1 MATSPPNH
9 RRCDTR
15 VPDVAGPMATLE
27 RAVRLAKR
35 EGASAVRMTRH
46 GTVVIELHTRRN
58 ERVRAVPPA
67 QAQRWTR
74 TSASASATA
83 TPSPRRRAGSA
94 SRRARSAARLKDFQ
108 DAKRLHEKKQQTL
121 LRLRGHLRRALI
133 RLRHDLLRAPSS
145 PPCAI
150 ITPRI
155 CGTKRTVD
163 AAPTPPSYAS
173 TLLDGPKRACGAL
186 ASLAGRRI
194 SGTKRVL
201 DELSVMTDTAPALR
215 LHGPATHA
223 LAPPSPPASLPVPTP
238 KRSRPS
244 VPPTP
249 PSSAPLA

>member
-1 MATSPPNH
+1 M
-9 RRCDTR
+9 
-15 VPDVAGPMATLE
+15 LE

-35 EGASAVRMTRH
+35 EGASTVRMTRH
-46 GTVVIELHTRRN
+46 GTVVIELHTRRDV
-58 ERVRAVPPA
+58 RVRDTVVPPA

-74 TSASASATA
+74 TSASTRATA
-83 TPSPRRRAGSA
+83 TPSPRRQAGSA

-108 DAKRLHEKKQQTL
+108 DAKRRHEKKQQTL

-145 PPCAI
+145 DISPPRAI

-163 AAPTPPSYAS
+163 DTPTPPSYAS
-173 TLLDGPKRACGAL
+173 ALLDGPKRACGAL
-186 ASLAGRRI
+186 ASLVGRRI

-201 DELSVMTDTAPALR
+201 DELSVMPNTAPVLLLR
-215 LHGPATHA
+215 GPAAHA
-223 LAPPSPPASLPVPTP
+223 IALPPPLVLLLPDPAP
-238 KRSRPS
+238 KRSRPPS
-244 VPPTP
+244 IRPTP